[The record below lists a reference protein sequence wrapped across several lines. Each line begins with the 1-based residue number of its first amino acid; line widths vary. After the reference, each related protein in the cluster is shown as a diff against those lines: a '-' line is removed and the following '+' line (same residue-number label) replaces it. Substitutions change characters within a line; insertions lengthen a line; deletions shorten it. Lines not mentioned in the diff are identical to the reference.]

1 MTGLEI
7 LTKAHSGLR
16 WVVLALIVI
25 GIGRAGWGWLSS
37 PSYTQFDRLW
47 GAISSALI
55 DFQILLGA
63 VIFFLLDSQMR
74 PSLWHPALMLFAAGS
89 IHLGTIFARRLTE
102 DRRKH
107 YAHLLAYLVSLLFIL
122 LGVYAVRGSLF

>member
-7 LTKAHSGLR
+7 LIKAHSGLR
-16 WVVLALIVI
+16 WLVLALIVI

-37 PSYTQFDRLW
+37 PAYSRFDRIW

-55 DFQILLGA
+55 DLQILLGV
-63 VIFFLLDSQMR
+63 VIFFLLDAEAR
-74 PSLWHPALMLFAAGS
+74 PSLWHPGLMISAALS
-89 IHLGTIFARRLTE
+89 VHLGAIFARRSTE

-107 YAHLLAYLVSLLFIL
+107 YAHLLAYLIGLLLVL
-122 LGVYAVRGSLF
+122 LGIRVVRGSLF